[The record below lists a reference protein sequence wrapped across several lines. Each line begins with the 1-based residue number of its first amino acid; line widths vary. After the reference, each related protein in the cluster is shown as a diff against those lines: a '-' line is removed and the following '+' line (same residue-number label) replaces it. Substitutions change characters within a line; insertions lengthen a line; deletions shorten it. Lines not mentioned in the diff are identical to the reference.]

1 MYFKYLLV
9 INITCKKSLTKL
21 LARLEFGPGTSYN
34 GQSCPDVNKASISR
48 I

>member
-1 MYFKYLLV
+1 MLQGNRKLV
-9 INITCKKSLTKL
+9 FTCKKSLTKL